1 MPFINAKRLRDYP
14 RLMFITTWIILA
26 FNLLFHQGWLGGLG
40 QIIGS
45 DFVTFYAAG
54 LAYRFDLP
62 HLYDFT
68 YQGAIQHELI
78 KPTPFFGVDPYINPP
93 YVAVAY
99 SLFTHVSLT
108 YALIIWSVLSMIF
121 TGVSLI
127 VLRSL
132 LPESIKEKIGFWQ
145 LLIIVLSFFPFVEG
159 FQMGQNHTLS
169 LLLVSCLV
177 FFTFTDHWFLAGS
190 MAGLMIYKPQLV
202 IGFIVIW
209 IVWRKYK
216 TLLAFIVIA
225 FLWAGLFFLTNGIS
239 PFLNYLN
246 TSNNMFLLPYV
257 SGFPGYLQLTT
268 YGLFTTLFPI
278 DSLPIIRAVTLIIS
292 AALTI
297 GLAWFA
303 FKLRK
308 MSPQNQIPAI
318 VFALIYPLLATPH
331 SLTHDMVILIPG
343 FIIWARYKNSLSL
356 LYTAIITYLGA
367 FILTLLAAITK
378 IAWVSLLLLGLFIA
392 IIIWLFSHRNEIFRS
407 AGL

>member
-1 MPFINAKRLRDYP
+1 
-14 RLMFITTWIILA
+14 
-26 FNLLFHQGWLGGLG
+26 
-40 QIIGS
+40 
-45 DFVTFYAAG
+45 
-54 LAYRFDLP
+54 
-62 HLYDFT
+62 
-68 YQGAIQHELI
+68 
-78 KPTPFFGVDPYINPP
+78 
-93 YVAVAY
+93 
-99 SLFTHVSLT
+99 
-108 YALIIWSVLSMIF
+108 
-121 TGVSLI
+121 
-127 VLRSL
+127 
-132 LPESIKEKIGFWQ
+132 
-145 LLIIVLSFFPFVEG
+145 
-159 FQMGQNHTLS
+159 
-169 LLLVSCLV
+169 
-177 FFTFTDHWFLAGS
+177 
-190 MAGLMIYKPQLV
+190 
-202 IGFIVIW
+202 
-209 IVWRKYK
+209 
-216 TLLAFIVIA
+216 
-225 FLWAGLFFLTNGIS
+225 
-239 PFLNYLN
+239 
-246 TSNNMFLLPYV
+246 MFLLPYV